1 MLKILKRAL
10 VLLSLSLAL
19 PMSAMAGVTIKM
31 ATLAPEGSTWHK
43 GLRKMGEEW
52 KEISGGEVELK
63 IYAGGVVGNETV
75 MLRKMRIGQ
84 LHAGAMTN
92 LGLLEIDPGPQVINT
107 PMLIRSYP
115 ELDHVMETMGP
126 KFEKR
131 IEENGYVVLSWGDA
145 GWAHLF
151 TSKPLTNPDDVG
163 NLKIFAWEGD
173 PGAVEMYRKGGFKPV
188 VVAATD
194 ILPSLQS
201 GLLDSFPSSPLAAL
215 AMQWFGL
222 APHMLD
228 VPWAPLM
235 GAVIVKKD
243 AWEAIPAELR
253 PKLLASARR
262 VSAEIQ
268 GQIRKQDGK
277 AVEVMKKYGLK
288 VHSVDDATRDRWI
301 KKSEGIYPIVREKI
315 VPAEVFDETQ
325 RLVEEYRKQNP

>member
-1 MLKILKRAL
+1 MLQFMQRTF
-10 VLLSLSLAL
+10 VLLFIAL
-19 PMSAMAGVTIKM
+19 GFPLTAVAGVTIKM

-52 KEISGGEVELK
+52 KELSGGEVELK

-84 LHAGAMTN
+84 LHGGAMTN

-115 ELDHVMETMGP
+115 ELDHVMATMGP
-126 KFEKR
+126 KFEKT

-151 TSKPLTNPDDVG
+151 SKQPLTDPDDVG
-163 NLKIFAWEGD
+163 QLKIFAWEGD

-222 APHMLD
+222 TPNMLD
-228 VPWAPLM
+228 IPWAPLM
-235 GAVIVKKD
+235 GAVIVKKE
-243 AWEAIPAELR
+243 AWEAIPADIR

-288 VHSVDDATRDRWI
+288 VNSVDDATRARWI
-301 KKSEGIYPIVREKI
+301 KKSEAIYPIVREKI
-315 VPAEVFDETQ
+315 VPADVFDETK
-325 RLVEEYRKQNP
+325 RLVDEYRSKNP